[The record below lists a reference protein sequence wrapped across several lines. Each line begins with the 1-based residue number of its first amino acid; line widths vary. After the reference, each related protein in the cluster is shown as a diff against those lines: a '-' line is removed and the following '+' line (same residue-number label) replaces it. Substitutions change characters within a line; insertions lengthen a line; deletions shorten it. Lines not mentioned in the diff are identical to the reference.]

1 MRGFEQ
7 QKNVCPFITLT
18 TMQIYA
24 HEFQLA
30 QAKPKDVLEQG
41 IESARERLEADKK
54 ALPEKVTAQKV
65 KVAIKCRKKP

>member
-1 MRGFEQ
+1 
-7 QKNVCPFITLT
+7 
-18 TMQIYA
+18 MQIYA